1 MSKTVTTPNVELSEN
16 FALDDYIHIFEEEN
30 GMYSV
35 YVTRNGET
43 RSYGKYSSYKAA
55 LKAAKEIQ
63 NRHRFLILYQDYI
76 GDVKRIYKPKLNAIG
91 TGEQAKATSRRRP
104 LKVKRIT
111 I

>member
-1 MSKTVTTPNVELSEN
+1 MSKTATTPNIELSEN

-55 LKAAKEIQ
+55 LKVAKDLQ
-63 NRHRFLILYQDYI
+63 KRHRFLILYQDYI
-76 GDVKRIYKPKLNAIG
+76 GDIKKIYKPKLNVIG
-91 TGEQAKATSRRRP
+91 TGEPAKIMPKRRP
-104 LKVKRIT
+104 LKPKRIA